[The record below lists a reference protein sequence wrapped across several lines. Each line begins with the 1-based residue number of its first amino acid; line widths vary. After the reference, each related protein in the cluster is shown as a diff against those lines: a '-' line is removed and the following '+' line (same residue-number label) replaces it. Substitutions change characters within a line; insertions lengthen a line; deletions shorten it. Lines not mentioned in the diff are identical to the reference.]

1 MMILLSQLLIRS
13 WHISVI
19 DQSNI
24 LLAPPIITIIRGDNN
39 VLLRQWRVLMRTRFM
54 CVTCL
59 NHLLACW
66 ECSNYCSYH
75 QAFQSSIFT
84 TGNIIRDRKQYCSLA
99 GHYTPSSWS
108 WHHPSLHA
116 DIYKVAPIKLMVAA
130 LTDSIY
136 IYSSLSSMIYK
147 YLTWSL
153 LEHFYSSAVTW
164 NRGDLLNLIL
174 FLYFKPQSEEFTV
187 ACHNLASVI

>member
-1 MMILLSQLLIRS
+1 MVAWYDWRWQEWQAGVRLWQWTNKTRTWFWHQTLIMMILLSQLLIRS

-116 DIYKVAPIKLMVAA
+116 DIYKVAPSKLMVAA

-136 IYSSLSSMIYK
+136 IHSFIV
-147 YLTWSL
+147 
-153 LEHFYSSAVTW
+153 F
-164 NRGDLLNLIL
+164 NDI
-174 FLYFKPQSEEFTV
+174 
-187 ACHNLASVI
+187 